1 MMGLLRAFIIFTANF
16 NNNMGIFDFFKKKD
30 KRQENVS
37 APVQQQEMPE
47 EKAVEQ
53 IVEEE
58 AVDVVPEA
66 PIQPQSV
73 EAKR

>member
-1 MMGLLRAFIIFTANF
+1 
-16 NNNMGIFDFFKKKD
+16 MGIFDFFKKKD

-47 EKAVEQ
+47 EKAEQ